1 MPEATLYRAIFD
13 RPSGATECVTLL
25 IYQDQPTVDHIRY
38 VLDKQHDINGVVIA
52 RFYQIPQRRVM
63 PSAPTRITAAR

>member
-1 MPEATLYRAIFD
+1 MPGASLYRAVFN
-13 RPSGATECVTLL
+13 RPSGATECDNLL
-25 IYQDQPTVDHIRY
+25 LEQDQPTAAHIRDA
-38 VLDKQHDINGVVIA
+38 LHKQHDINGVVII

>member
-1 MPEATLYRAIFD
+1 MPEAGLYRGVFD

-25 IYQDQPTVDHIRY
+25 IDQDQPTAAHIRDT
-38 VLDKQHDINGVVIA
+38 LHKQHDINGVVII

-63 PSAPTRITAAR
+63 PSALTRITAAR